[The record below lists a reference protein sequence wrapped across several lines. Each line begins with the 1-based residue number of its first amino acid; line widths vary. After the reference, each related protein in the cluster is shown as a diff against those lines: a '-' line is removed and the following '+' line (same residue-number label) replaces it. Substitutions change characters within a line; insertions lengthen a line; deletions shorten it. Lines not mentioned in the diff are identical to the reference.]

1 MMLIDFSLLFGI
13 LFGILFDILKLK
25 SRMGYMDK
33 YIDLL

>member
-1 MMLIDFSLLFGI
+1 MLIDFSLLFGI

>member
-13 LFGILFDILKLK
+13 LFDILKLK
-25 SRMGYMDK
+25 SSMGYMVN